1 MGDRL
6 HAVNCGGCEGLGSHR
21 KFCPQHP
28 DYHPWLR
35 LAAMAEDIGD
45 QIGANE
51 PTIANSA
58 YFLAGRIKGATE
70 FHPWRRPA
78 PVNSESE

>member
-1 MGDRL
+1 
-6 HAVNCGGCEGLGSHR
+6 
-21 KFCPQHP
+21 
-28 DYHPWLR
+28 
-35 LAAMAEDIGD
+35 MAEDIGD